1 MSKRKK
7 ILFIVLGVVLVL
19 ILVAVFAGG
28 GRKGVQV
35 STEQVERR
43 TIVETVSASGKIQ
56 PEVEVKISAE
66 VSGLIFEL
74 PVKEGDVVEPG
85 QLLVGINPDIYES
98 ALNRAEASVNTAQ
111 ASLAS
116 AKSRKVQ
123 AEAQLLAAERAYERS
138 QELFEK
144 GAVSQADFDQALS
157 SFEVAKAEV
166 EAAGQSIRSAEFSIR
181 SAQAS
186 RREAADNLNR
196 TTLKAPMAGTV
207 TALTKEVGEAVL
219 GTSMMQGETIMK
231 VSDLSTMEVNVEV
244 NESDIVRVSMG
255 DTAIVEVDAYI
266 GESFTGVVTEIS
278 NTALNSLDNNMLSMD
293 QVTNFS
299 VKVRIL
305 PESYAHLMADLPPST
320 SPFRPGMS
328 ATVDIRTAKAVDA
341 LSIPIKAVTT
351 RADTSSSAVPDYLN
365 TTGNKEELV
374 CVFVYEDGKANLRVI
389 ETGVQ
394 DNKHIEIKDGLEEG
408 EQVITGPYD
417 QVSRKLRNNKR
428 VELESGDKTVEAE
441 GTE

>member
-7 ILFIVLGVVLVL
+7 TLFIVLGIVIVL

-28 GRKGVQV
+28 RRKGVQV
-35 STEQVERR
+35 ATEAVERR
-43 TIVETVSASGKIQ
+43 TIIETVSASGKIQ

-66 VSGLIFEL
+66 VSGLILEL
-74 PVKEGDVVEPG
+74 PVKEGDVVAPG

-98 ALNRAEASVNTAQ
+98 ALNRSEAAVNTAQ

-116 AKSRKVQ
+116 ARSRKVQ
-123 AEAQLLAAERAYERS
+123 AEAQLVAAERAFSRS
-138 QELFEK
+138 KELFEK
-144 GAVSQADFDQALS
+144 GAVSQADYDQALS

-166 EAAGQSIRSAEFSIR
+166 EAAAQSIKSAEFSIR
-181 SAQAS
+181 SAEAS

-196 TTLKAPMAGTV
+196 TNLKAPMAGTV

-231 VSDLSTMEVNVEV
+231 ISDMSTMEVNVEV
-244 NESDIVRVSMG
+244 NESDIVRVSAG
-255 DTAIVEVDAYI
+255 DTAVVEVDAYT
-266 GESFTGVVTEIS
+266 GQSFTGIVTEIS
-278 NTALNSLDNNMLSMD
+278 NTALNALDNNMLSMD

-305 PESYAHLMADLPPST
+305 PESYAHLTADLPQST

-351 RADTSSSAVPDYLN
+351 RQDTASSAVPSYLN
-365 TTGNKEELV
+365 NAADEEDLI
-374 CVFVYEDGKANLRVI
+374 CVFVYEDGKAALRVI

-394 DNKHIEIKDGLEEG
+394 DNKHIEIKAGINNG

-417 QVSRKLRNNKR
+417 QVSRKLRNGKR
-428 VELESGDKTVEAE
+428 VELESDTDAPDAE
-441 GTE
+441 